1 LTEEYLGRKEIV
13 VNDVYPKIPS
23 FNFKPFD
30 CNYVNYHEFFI
41 DRCFSGLAL
50 DNLDTVIDIGA
61 NVGLFAKYMYSI
73 NTKKVI
79 LVEANPYL
87 RDSIETLLDD
97 DNERSVIY
105 MNPIYGEK
113 TTIPFRFS
121 MENTTIG
128 SNYFGSNHSNYSQL
142 TNVID
147 CETITLDEILKDN
160 NYERISLLKCDI
172 EGGEYP
178 FFESVTDEQIKLIDR
193 FMIEFHGNE
202 NNEIKPIIEK
212 LKRNDYE
219 YEIIVFELGKHYRA
233 NENVEH
239 GVIFAKPKTTVSDLN
254 MEDFSQNNEQGFI

>member
-1 LTEEYLGRKEIV
+1 
-13 VNDVYPKIPS
+13 
-23 FNFKPFD
+23 
-30 CNYVNYHEFFI
+30 
-41 DRCFSGLAL
+41 LAL

-87 RDSIETLLDD
+87 RNSIETLLDD